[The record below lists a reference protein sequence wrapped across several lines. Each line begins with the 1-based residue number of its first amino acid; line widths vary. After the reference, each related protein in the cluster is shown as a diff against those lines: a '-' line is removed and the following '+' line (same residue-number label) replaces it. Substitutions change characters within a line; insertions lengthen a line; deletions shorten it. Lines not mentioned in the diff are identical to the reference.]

1 MPKHFKP
8 DQSGLPSNLVS
19 STHISSIELVSFFL
33 RKEFGET
40 DEIDPEKV
48 YTVPTFMAFVLR
60 TLTERFTWPCN
71 RSEASF
77 FDVLKEK
84 FCSK

>member
-1 MPKHFKP
+1 MPKHCKS
-8 DQSGLPSNLVS
+8 DQSGLPSNSVS

-33 RKEFGET
+33 GKEFGET

-48 YTVPTFMAFVLR
+48 YTVPTFMAVVLR
-60 TLTERFTWPCN
+60 TLSERFTWTGN

-77 FDVLKEK
+77 LEVLMEK
-84 FCSK
+84 FGSK

>member
-1 MPKHFKP
+1 MPKHCKS
-8 DQSGLPSNLVS
+8 DQSESPSKSVS
-19 STHISSIELVSFFL
+19 SSHISSIDLANLFIK
-33 RKEFGET
+33 KEFGET

-48 YTVPTFMAFVLR
+48 YSVPTFMVFVLR
-60 TLTERFTWPCN
+60 TLTERFAWPGN

-84 FCSK
+84 FCNK